1 MRSLGISPRISIVM
15 LPSLFSLV
23 AFAGLV
29 VAGSVPHT
37 RRQEITCTPDTQGTL
52 TLTSLPGGFMPDTPV
67 TLGVGG
73 PSSPYPGQLQ
83 SGLQDTFLFQSCTSS
98 VIQEPPS
105 TVDGTVYFYG

>member
-1 MRSLGISPRISIVM
+1 M

-37 RRQEITCTPDTQGTL
+37 RRQAITCTAGSPGTL
-52 TLTSLPGGFMPDTPV
+52 NITSLPDAFLTMDTPV

-105 TVDGTVYFYG
+105 TVDGTIYYYG

>member
-1 MRSLGISPRISIVM
+1 M

-37 RRQEITCTPDTQGTL
+37 RRQAITCTPLGSPGTL
-52 TLTSLPGGFMPDTPV
+52 NLTSLADAFLPMDTPV